1 MHLEIYKLISHYVED
16 NLLLSYKLPLK
27 SHLLFYLYDSKKQI
41 MQIKFPK
48 PLTIAGT
55 LLFLLIAIACNKD
68 KETKQAPPP
77 TIQVVEV
84 LQKDVPIY
92 EYFVGQVYGQEDIS
106 INARVE
112 GFLTGMYFE
121 EGRRVEKGTLL
132 YTIDA
137 EPFIAAVAGEKSK
150 VAEAQTR
157 VVNAENEYA
166 RYQPL
171 AETQAVS
178 QSDVDYTKATRDA
191 SLAGLEA
198 AKASLRMAEINL
210 SYTQVKAPISGFIG
224 KTLARVGEFV
234 GRSPNPVILNT
245 VSRVA
250 NVRVH
255 FFLTESQYLF
265 LAREIR
271 SRQGV
276 VDRPAEA
283 KVDITLILSDGSTH
297 PHNGKVDFINRE
309 VDAETGAILIQAT
322 FPNPEL
328 ILRPGQFARVK
339 IMMKQDNGAVLV
351 PQRCVNELQGQYSVF
366 VVNSE
371 NKIESRQIKIA
382 EKYNDFYIVAE
393 GLKAKDKIV
402 LEGLQKVGSGMEVVP
417 VVTEFES
424 QTIE

>member
-1 MHLEIYKLISHYVED
+1 MH
-16 NLLLSYKLPLK
+16 
-27 SHLLFYLYDSKKQI
+27 
-41 MQIKFPK
+41 IKFTK
-48 PLTIAGT
+48 PIT
-55 LLFLLIAIACNKD
+55 LLVVLIVATACDKD
-68 KETKQAPPP
+68 KVAKKAPPP
-77 TIQVVEV
+77 SINVVEV
-84 LQKDVPIY
+84 IQKDVPIY
-92 EYFVGQVYGQEDIS
+92 NYFVGQVYGQEDIS

-112 GFLTGMYFE
+112 GFLTGMFFD
-121 EGRRVEKGTLL
+121 EGRRVEKGKLL
-132 YTIDA
+132 YSIDA
-137 EPFIAAVAGEKSK
+137 EPFIAAVAVEKSK

-157 VVNAENEYA
+157 LVNAENEYA

-210 SYTQVKAPISGFIG
+210 SYTQVKAPITGFIG

-245 VSRVA
+245 VSSVA
-250 NVRVH
+250 NVRVQ
-255 FFLTESQYLF
+255 FFLTETQYLF

-271 SRQGV
+271 SRQEIEN
-276 VDRPAEA
+276 RPAEY
-283 KVDITLILSDGSTH
+283 KVEITLILSDGSIH
-297 PHNGKVDFINRE
+297 PHSGKVDFINRE
-309 VDAETGAILIQAT
+309 VDAETGAILVQAT

-339 IMMKQDNGAVLV
+339 IMMKQENDALLV

-371 NKIESRQIKIA
+371 NIIESRKIKIG
-382 EKYNDFYIVAE
+382 EKFNDYYLVVE
-393 GLKAKDKIV
+393 GLKANDKIV

-417 VVTEFES
+417 VVTKFES
-424 QTIE
+424 QTNTN